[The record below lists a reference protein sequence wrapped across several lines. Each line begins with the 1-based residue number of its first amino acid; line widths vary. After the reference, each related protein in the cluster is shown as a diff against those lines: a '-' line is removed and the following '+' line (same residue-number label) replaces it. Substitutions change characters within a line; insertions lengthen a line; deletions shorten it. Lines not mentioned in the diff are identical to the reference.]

1 MPLLPGSLL
10 YQAEVALFVYV
21 KYIAF
26 IYSFLFS
33 GSGFAMLSDVLSI
46 ISISLL
52 AAFITGI
59 LLSGRFCVAGAGIPV
74 PEIRLLYSVFLLV
87 QVSIM
92 EFKLVC
98 ALVQQ

>member
-1 MPLLPGSLL
+1 MPLLPGNLL
-10 YQAEVALFVYV
+10 YQAEVALFAYVYKMFV
-21 KYIAF
+21 
-26 IYSFLFS
+26 YSFLFS
-33 GSGFAMLSDVLSI
+33 GSGGVILSAVLSI

-87 QVSIM
+87 
-92 EFKLVC
+92 
-98 ALVQQ
+98 